1 MENFPTVHWPY
12 LAAALV
18 MLWFPRQWLRAGR
31 LTGKRRRERE
41 TMERFQQDGGNDPDD
56 KSVRL
61 KRELKNPRNYIDFFR
76 GLAGSLALWHFS
88 FTIEL
93 EQRDLFHTI
102 CGLISLV
109 AIIIQTTRWHE
120 RVTFFAA
127 IFFLPGLSMGISD
140 PFVLGNHFSA
150 SMAFLLVCA
159 FNPVIPTPRMFMTVY
174 GLLLLPFDWLL
185 GGDFQLAWI
194 NSLLALLPPLFSL
207 MAKRPMV
214 IFTRKRHLGW

>member
-1 MENFPTVHWPY
+1 MDHFPIVHWPY
-12 LAAALV
+12 LAAALA

-56 KSVRL
+56 KSVKL

-76 GLAGSLALWHFS
+76 GLAGSVALWHFS

-93 EQRDLFHTI
+93 EQRDLLHVI

-109 AIIIQTTRWHE
+109 AVVIQTTRWRE

-127 IFFLPGLSMGISD
+127 IFFLPGLSMGIAD
-140 PFVLGNHFSA
+140 PFVLGNHFAA